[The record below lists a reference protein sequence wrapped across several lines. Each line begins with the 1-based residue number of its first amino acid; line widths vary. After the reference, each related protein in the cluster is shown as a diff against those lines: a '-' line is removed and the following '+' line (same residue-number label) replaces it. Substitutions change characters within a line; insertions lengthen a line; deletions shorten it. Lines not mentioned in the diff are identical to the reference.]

1 MEQQQATTP
10 RPDRTTDS
18 FGDGDLGDAIDV
30 EQAEAALVEHYP
42 RLVRLAYLVLPP
54 GASRGRRVLTA
65 HAVVQ
70 RSLPRQRASTR
81 DLPLPVPRSGTD
93 ASDGPGYAFV
103 RLRVLRAALATG
115 RRSRLRLPALPPPLP
130 QVWGLRLFPRSGG
143 ADELALDQALSELSA
158 PGRAAFVLRDLE
170 RLTAPDARR
179 VLEAAGVSEAR
190 EALEEAERAA
200 TPAGSRDRS
209 LLESVEFDPC
219 ALQARPTDLI
229 RRRQHFRAVLAAGVA
244 VLVCGALLGLPGEG
258 WGPDGA
264 AAPVYAQNPA
274 AEAALDPGK
283 LTKVPATAWKTA
295 ARVDFASWP
304 ARGDRVDD
312 RALLRRALAVWARPG
327 AGVPVW
333 ATPGTSTGPAA
344 GPAQLLFAG
353 VVDHAVVVLLH
364 DGLRVVRYAEAAD
377 AEGRSDG
384 TGAALDFARAD
395 GASAASASALV
406 LNRTQ
411 RNVRYLAAPW
421 VTSARS
427 VDLLKPDEA
436 GTRLAIDKDGVA
448 DPVPF
453 PSADAKCTSWPALRM
468 GGRLLTDLGEL
479 APARLT
485 YGSPGKPG
493 EVQGPKARAAWA
505 RTACHLPAVR
515 GQGVRTVN
523 SWEFAE
529 QPVPG
534 GAGTAA
540 WVCTRAETWRG
551 AGSRTLA
558 QFQAPAPG
566 GQPYAPGAVAARAEG
581 GTACGPRGPR
591 VLAGVLWKAP
601 DGRWWLLAAGSKAVS
616 SIRATGGVQGEVTG
630 RLLAVPSK
638 AGDRA
643 ELDGQLA
650 DGKKIRALR

>member
-1 MEQQQATTP
+1 MTAP
-10 RPDRTTDS
+10 CCGGRWRCGRGP
-18 FGDGDLGDAIDV
+18 A
-30 EQAEAALVEHYP
+30 
-42 RLVRLAYLVLPP
+42 P
-54 GASRGRRVLTA
+54 GSRSGRR
-65 HAVVQ
+65 
-70 RSLPRQRASTR
+70 R
-81 DLPLPVPRSGTD
+81 
-93 ASDGPGYAFV
+93 GP
-103 RLRVLRAALATG
+103 
-115 RRSRLRLPALPPPLP
+115 P
-130 QVWGLRLFPRSGG
+130 
-143 ADELALDQALSELSA
+143 
-158 PGRAAFVLRDLE
+158 
-170 RLTAPDARR
+170 
-179 VLEAAGVSEAR
+179 
-190 EALEEAERAA
+190 
-200 TPAGSRDRS
+200 
-209 LLESVEFDPC
+209 
-219 ALQARPTDLI
+219 
-229 RRRQHFRAVLAAGVA
+229 
-244 VLVCGALLGLPGEG
+244 
-258 WGPDGA
+258 
-264 AAPVYAQNPA
+264 
-274 AEAALDPGK
+274 
-283 LTKVPATAWKTA
+283 
-295 ARVDFASWP
+295 
-304 ARGDRVDD
+304 
-312 RALLRRALAVWARPG
+312 
-327 AGVPVW
+327 
-333 ATPGTSTGPAA
+333 GPAA

-411 RNVRYLAAPW
+411 LQRPLSGGALGDVGATRWICSSRMRRAPGW
-421 VTSARS
+421 RSARTAS
-427 VDLLKPDEA
+427 PCRPLPLPP
-436 GTRLAIDKDGVA
+436 TR
-448 DPVPF
+448 
-453 PSADAKCTSWPALRM
+453 SARRGPRCGW

-493 EVQGPKARAAWA
+493 EVKGPKARAAWA

-566 GQPYAPGAVAARAEG
+566 GQPYAPGAVAARAE
-581 GTACGPRGPR
+581 AVRPAGPRPR

-601 DGRWWLLAAGSKAVS
+601 DGRWWLLAAGSKA
-616 SIRATGGVQGEVTG
+616 GLLDPCDG
-630 RLLAVPSK
+630 RGAGRGDGALLAVPSK